1 MVQDVLSLN
10 WDLFEKINEHA
21 GHQTLLDPTMIF
33 TASYLIFLLPV
44 LLLVLW
50 FALAHW
56 SPLIQRNDQTDD
68 ARLEGHVTLLAVVL
82 GAAIA
87 LGVNILVGNLLFE
100 PRPFVSHP
108 AIVHKLIPYTA
119 DASFPSDHLAISFA
133 IVTVLFALAAALSQR
148 GVAGGLAIFVTL
160 LALLA
165 AVAIG
170 FARVYVGVHYPG
182 DILGGALCGVVG
194 GLVALALRRVLRPL
208 LTPVIDLLG
217 QIGLA

>member
-50 FALAHW
+50 FALARW
-56 SPLIQRNDQTDD
+56 SPLIQHDTQADD
-68 ARLEGHVTLLAVVL
+68 ARLEGHVTLLVAVI
-82 GAAIA
+82 GAVIA
-87 LGVNILVGNLLFE
+87 LGVNIVVGNALFE

-119 DASFPSDHLAISFA
+119 DASFPSDHMAISFA
-133 IVTVLFALAAALSQR
+133 IVTVLVVVAAALWRR
-148 GVAGGLAIFVTL
+148 GVAGGLAIFLAL

-182 DILGGALCGVVG
+182 DILGGALCGVFG
-194 GLVALALRRVLRPL
+194 GLIALALRRVLRPVL
-208 LTPVIDLLG
+208 APIIRQLG
-217 QIGLA
+217 RIGLA